1 MADLYLS
8 MDQDIGQLLENATTA
23 AFRVFV
29 TKVPVEINKDGLSN
43 IFGKCGQVIDV
54 SIPVV
59 STLLRQKFEFQSIFV
74 LGSECRFTVQD
85 CIRHFSHPKRGPRS
99 RRKHYQPTTLLHGG
113 QPCLH
118 TRRKGSS

>member
-59 STLLRQKFEFQSIFV
+59 STLLRQKFEFQSIFI
-74 LGSECRFTVQD
+74 LGSECRFTV
-85 CIRHFSHPKRGPRS
+85 
-99 RRKHYQPTTLLHGG
+99 
-113 QPCLH
+113 
-118 TRRKGSS
+118 